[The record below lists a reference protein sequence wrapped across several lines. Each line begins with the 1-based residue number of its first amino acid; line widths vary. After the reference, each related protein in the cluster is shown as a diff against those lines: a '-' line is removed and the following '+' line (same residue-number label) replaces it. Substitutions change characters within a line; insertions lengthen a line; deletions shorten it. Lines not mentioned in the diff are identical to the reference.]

1 MLSSVETA
9 DQMVTLE
16 KEGILGS
23 WEISSRRLMA
33 LAALTAIDVFS
44 SCSIA
49 IASLTSFLI
58 FLGVIVLSATCCRV
72 AIAFSSFSWFSFFF
86 LALKRLSPLDNSLL
100 SYLMVVIINLSAH
113 PHIRLK

>member
-86 LALKRLSPLDNSLL
+86 LALKRFHPLITRF
-100 SYLMVVIINLSAH
+100 YLI
-113 PHIRLK
+113 